1 MGASTG
7 KDQESYQ
14 TYHPASSFRQNVMR
28 DQPPTI
34 FPCFA
39 FRPQVVIAEDGIAV
53 RDERKRQS
61 RRIGKLGK
69 GRAGLLEKPVRLY
82 VGYSHCM

>member
-1 MGASTG
+1 MG
-7 KDQESYQ
+7 
-14 TYHPASSFRQNVMR
+14 N
-28 DQPPTI
+28 QPPSI
-34 FPCFA
+34 FPSFV